1 MENEILEAISH
12 IKNVSKKSPTA
23 EKILNHISKT
33 SASNIDLTFVNKTI
47 KQLISK
53 NEINDNFKIIVE
65 PKNGILNQSI
75 DEVQTEEFNETLGGS
90 PTAPQFVDEKELE
103 ILIIATIATLK
114 IKNKKCGRKEVFNLV
129 KISLETRLTRE
140 NFNECL
146 RNLIS
151 NKSVKH
157 ITINSRE
164 CLSLPKDDSN
174 NHDDSNN
181 NDDTISHDNTG
192 SHDDTCVLKEDFNSY
207 QVKCIKELQNV
218 KEAFLK
224 KLSDIEQNLEKNLE
238 KKEYD
243 EKYERLLNQLE
254 KENLFLKDEIIRK
267 DKIINNLLDNFS
279 NRVPEHSDYVTYK
292 NTEVSSQTDKQN
304 INNMQ
309 TSTASNNYHEK
320 ENNKNHK
327 IRNFSQNNSK
337 TCDKIHVNKNANNNT
352 KAREPLDQ
360 ADKKSESEEIIEQ
373 SNPNTLHKKRP
384 CTIIVGDSTV
394 KHLHGKP
401 ISNKTSRDNIILVK
415 PFPGARTKAM
425 KHYVSPDL
433 VILHTGTNDL
443 KSESSPEEIA
453 NEITSLALS
462 VKEKGHQIAVSGIL
476 PRGDRFSK
484 KAKDVNDCLEI
495 QCKEHNIDVISHEN
509 INTRSH
515 LNQDR
520 LHPNRKGQYMMGN
533 NFSTFINNFYF

>member
-1 MENEILEAISH
+1 M
-12 IKNVSKKSPTA
+12 
-23 EKILNHISKT
+23 
-33 SASNIDLTFVNKTI
+33 
-47 KQLISK
+47 
-53 NEINDNFKIIVE
+53 
-65 PKNGILNQSI
+65 
-75 DEVQTEEFNETLGGS
+75 
-90 PTAPQFVDEKELE
+90 
-103 ILIIATIATLK
+103 
-114 IKNKKCGRKEVFNLV
+114 
-129 KISLETRLTRE
+129 
-140 NFNECL
+140 
-146 RNLIS
+146 IS

-181 NDDTISHDNTG
+181 NDDTISHDNTV

-218 KEAFLK
+218 KDAFLK

-267 DKIINNLLDNFS
+267 DKTINNLLDNFS

-292 NTEVSSQTDKQN
+292 NTEVSSQTDQQN
-304 INNMQ
+304 INNIQ
-309 TSTASNNYHEK
+309 TSTASSNYHEK
-320 ENNKNHK
+320 ENDKNHK
-327 IRNFSQNNSK
+327 IHNFSQTNSK
-337 TCDKIHVNKNANNNT
+337 TCDKIHVNKNTNNNT
-352 KAREPLDQ
+352 KGREPLDQ

-394 KHLHGKP
+394 KHLHGKS
-401 ISNKTSRDNIILVK
+401 IANKTSRDNIILVK
-415 PFPGARTKAM
+415 PFPGARVKDM
-425 KHYVSPDL
+425 KDYVSPDLEKKPEL

-443 KSESSPEEIA
+443 KSDSSSEEIA

-462 VKEKGHQIAVSGIL
+462 VKEKGYQIAVSGIL
-476 PRGDRFSK
+476 PRGDRFSQ
-484 KAKDVNDCLEI
+484 KA
-495 QCKEHNIDVISHEN
+495 
-509 INTRSH
+509 
-515 LNQDR
+515 
-520 LHPNRKGQYMMGN
+520 
-533 NFSTFINNFYF
+533 